1 MIFILTMGAMR
12 TKSSSSIITDLKLG
26 CFKNYMRPGPSPRD
40 SDLIGP
46 RGPRS
51 LYSEIVLQVIISLSL
66 LRIIFHD
73 IQRPGV
79 SPGQAGITETLLLR
93 NISHRACSPLCY

>member
-73 IQRPGV
+73 IQRPGGF
-79 SPGQAGITETLLLR
+79 SRPGRDNGNFAAAEHLPSCL
-93 NISHRACSPLCY
+93 